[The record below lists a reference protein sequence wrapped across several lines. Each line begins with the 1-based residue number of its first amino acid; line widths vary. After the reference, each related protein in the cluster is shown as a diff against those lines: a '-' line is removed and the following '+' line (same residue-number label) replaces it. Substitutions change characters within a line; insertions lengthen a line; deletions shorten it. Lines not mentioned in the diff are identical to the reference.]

1 MGAYGGLWAKTKVHL
16 RVACKQVLGIGG
28 AWCMHRVS
36 VDEHWLIE
44 LVADLPTLLSNA
56 ERLLSTKLSHVAQAQ
71 GATRGSLGA
80 LGMTMARALPRTRT
94 ELSELN
100 FTRATIAVAS

>member
-1 MGAYGGLWAKTKVHL
+1 MMRRCGSAQAFVIPRNPWAHGSPWGPMGEDKSAP

-80 LGMTMARALPRTRT
+80 PW
-94 ELSELN
+94 
-100 FTRATIAVAS
+100 V